1 MEKTLTIELP
11 EAPADA
17 HLRLVAW
24 WCDFR
29 IAATQTPVFRDVAE
43 SRGIEVSTSDAEL
56 LFLGLVAS
64 VCAACAD
71 AAAMGRSSA
80 TPTLTLP
87 LHVWHVGARTAEAS
101 LEATLEATREMVAAG
116 RVRAPDEDSQ
126 EIRLAFYRRVAD
138 ILGYDITAEASPNA

>member
-17 HLRLVAW
+17 YLRLVAW

-64 VCAACAD
+64 VCAACAE
-71 AAAMGRSSA
+71 AAAEGRSSA
-80 TPTLTLP
+80 RPTLTLP
-87 LHVWHVGARTAEAS
+87 LHIWHVGARTAEAS
-101 LEATLEATREMVAAG
+101 LEATREMVAAG
-116 RVRAPDEDSQ
+116 RVRAPDEDAQ
-126 EIRLAFYRRVAD
+126 QIRLAFYHRVAET
-138 ILGYDITAEASPNA
+138 LGYDMASEGPDA

>member
-11 EAPADA
+11 EAPVDA
-17 HLRLVAW
+17 YLRLVAW

-43 SRGIEVSTSDAEL
+43 ARGIEVSTSDAEL

-71 AAAMGRSSA
+71 AAAKGRSSA
-80 TPTLTLP
+80 TPTLSLP
-87 LHVWHVGARTAEAS
+87 LHIWHVGARTAEAS
-101 LEATLEATREMVAAG
+101 LEATREMVAAG
-116 RVRAPDEDSQ
+116 RVRAPDGDSQ
-126 EIRLAFYRRVAD
+126 QIRLAFYRRVAET
-138 ILGYDITAEASPNA
+138 LGYDMASDGPDAS

>member
-11 EAPADA
+11 EASVDA
-17 HLRLVAW
+17 YLRLVAW

-43 SRGIEVSTSDAEL
+43 ARGIEVSTSDAEL
-56 LFLGLVAS
+56 LFLGLVAATN
-64 VCAACAD
+64 VACAAAV
-71 AAAMGRSSA
+71 AEGRSSA

-87 LHVWHVGARTAEAS
+87 LHIWHVGARTAEAS
-101 LEATLEATREMVAAG
+101 LEATREMVAAG

-126 EIRLAFYRRVAD
+126 EIRLAFYHRVAET
-138 ILGYDITAEASPNA
+138 LGYDMASDAPDAT